1 MLTQNVRHR
10 QENGCHATA
19 SKGLPAS
26 IETKR
31 TRKIGAQITALAA
44 AWVFFPLAALAADL
58 GASDAAIA
66 PSEQFDTAR
75 YGGVR
80 GKLHDWNVTIGAG
93 AIYMPEY
100 EGSDKF
106 DIKPFPI
113 FSADFGE
120 RVHVNV
126 EGVTVDLFER
136 DGFRVGV
143 TGGYDLGR
151 KEDDSHYLRGLGDIE
166 AGGVVGGI
174 VSYEKGPFEVYA
186 TLDKTI
192 GGSEGLTGTFG
203 AKASHRYERF
213 IFSAEASAT
222 WADDKYMAAYF
233 GVTPDQSA
241 RSGLAQYDAKAGI
254 KRVDLKGSVT
264 YMLTQ
269 SWLVTGATGVG
280 FLMGDAKDS
289 PIVKNDVQPFA
300 MLGVGYRF

>member
-1 MLTQNVRHR
+1 M
-10 QENGCHATA
+10 TA
-19 SKGLPAS
+19 SIGLSAS
-26 IETKR
+26 FETTR
-31 TRKIGAQITALAA
+31 TRKIGAQITAFAA
-44 AWVFFPLAALAADL
+44 AWMLFPLTTLAADL
-58 GASDAAIA
+58 GASDAAVA
-66 PSEQFDTAR
+66 PPEQFDTGR
-75 YGGVR
+75 YSGLR
-80 GKLHDWNVTIGAG
+80 GRLHDWNVTIGAG

-106 DIKPFPI
+106 DFKPFPI

-143 TGGYDLGR
+143 TGGYDFGR
-151 KEDDSHYLRGLGDIE
+151 KQDDSHYLRGLGDIE

-186 TLDKTI
+186 ALDKTI

-233 GVTPDQSA
+233 GVSPDQST
-241 RSGLAQYDAKAGI
+241 RSGLPQYEAKAGI